1 MCTPSP
7 LKVVPEQTTYVR
19 DGFSKLVGHSYP
31 TIWRAIDS
39 IRKDQA
45 HVATLLLYDERGEP
59 PAKRVRQQTPQLQ
72 INLRN
77 MCVDRRD
84 GLKSVEVTLRC
95 IGHCVRLAK

>member
-1 MCTPSP
+1 VC
-7 LKVVPEQTTYVR
+7 EGWNN
-19 DGFSKLVGHSYP
+19 GFLKLVGHSPP

-45 HVATLLLYDERGEP
+45 QVATLLLHDERGES
-59 PAKRVRQQTPQLQ
+59 PAKRIRRQTRQLQ

-77 MCVDRRD
+77 MCVDHQD
-84 GLKSVEVTLRC
+84 GLKSVEVTLQA